1 MKTGRYNLKELLT
14 HNEIEQIII
23 PEIQR
28 DYVWQEENVD
38 KLSHSILD
46 RFRKKTKKKI
56 SIQIDGLPILND
68 SISGFM
74 QHEYDRL
81 IHNLKIG
88 FIYAYHDNEYAG
100 KFFLIDGQQRFTT
113 LYLLL
118 LCLYKKAGKQ
128 PDFRNIYFKHDQL
141 KIDYKVREASHDFM
155 VEFVKNELA
164 EIPENIKKI
173 RTYYTEYNDDI
184 TIRNIIKN
192 YNRIE
197 TLFQQEKDLN
207 ALIYFVEEFVEV
219 NYFDTNLSQQG
230 EQLYLYMNS
239 RGESLSY
246 QELIKS
252 GIIEKIKGDD
262 KEVVAEKKKNAGKLW
277 EDWQN
282 FFWNYRINNK
292 NENADIGFQEFL
304 KWVSII
310 QICTSNNVEL
320 EILTINDRGTDR
332 PQRPNEA
339 KENYIHRYTDNVID
353 KKKIKFQNSIL
364 EKYQIE
370 SPTFNVNYL
379 EDIFKA
385 LEYLYSLDS
394 VYTTLDK
401 KWLANNMKTLDYII
415 VCPLLWFISNSQWE
429 DPDVKMRDIKR
440 MAMFLK
446 NIAWFESTLGRNP
459 DNATIEALEL
469 VKELCNAKKTDITY
483 FLDESFTDKF
493 KSILTKSERFKLLWM
508 KALDSFPDSEVSRN
522 EFEEFIWEISLNENI
537 SGFTEGDITIIFDC
551 VDFEYPGF
559 NQNLVLTRSNLYELN
574 TYRNVLENVII
585 KFGFEDILRRA
596 LLSISDK
603 DYLLEDNGG
612 SWHFGPYMQRYSF
625 IQKGNFNTEWRRI
638 LRDKKDN
645 IILRFMQLM
654 KIHLN
659 ENIFEFLNSLCQDY
673 SLNDWR
679 EPFIK
684 EPALL
689 KYCGNKKI
697 LWENDCRIILLSS
710 IKAGSACEIQTKLLS
725 YKFEK
730 AWIYHHNIFVLDFNI
745 VDGQWH
751 HAKDNYAIDIK
762 YENSKWHFSIL
773 HRIDGIDKQKLEI
786 FKSAEGWDVNQKK
799 DDRLR
804 ARKTDN
810 LLYTDD
816 PSKSIIENVEEVYKQ
831 VMNLQEEVT
840 KLFAENEI
848 EVTVDNTLQS

>member
-14 HNEIEQIII
+14 HNEIDQIII

-38 KLSHSILD
+38 KLVNSIIK
-46 RFRKKTKKKI
+46 RFGNKTRENI
-56 SIQIDGLPILND
+56 SLQIDGLPILNT
-68 SISGFM
+68 SISEFL
-74 QHEYDRL
+74 QHQYDRL

-128 PDFRNIYFKHDQL
+128 LDFRNIYFKHDQL
-141 KIDYKVREASHDFM
+141 KIDYKVREASHDFL
-155 VEFVKNELA
+155 VEFVKNELS
-164 EIPENIKKI
+164 ETPENIMEI
-173 RTYYTEYNDDI
+173 RAYYTEYNDDI
-184 TIRNIIKN
+184 TIRNFIKN
-192 YNRIE
+192 YNKIE
-197 TLFQQEKDLN
+197 ILLEKEMDSK
-207 ALIYFVEEFVEV
+207 ALIYFVEEFIEV

-246 QELIKS
+246 HELIKS
-252 GIIEKIKGDD
+252 GIIEKIKGKD
-262 KEVVAEKKKNAGKLW
+262 KEAVSEEKKNAGKLW

-282 FFWNYRINNK
+282 FFWNYRVYNK

-304 KWVSII
+304 KWASII

-353 KKKIKFQNSIL
+353 KTKIKFQNSIL
-364 EKYQIE
+364 AKYQIE
-370 SPTFNVNYL
+370 SPSFNVNYL
-379 EDIFKA
+379 EDIFTA
-385 LEYLYSLDS
+385 IEYLYTLDS
-394 VYTTLDK
+394 GFTPLDK

-415 VCPLLWFISNSQWE
+415 VCPLLWFISNSHWE
-429 DPDVKMRDIKR
+429 DQDEKMRDIKR

-469 VKELCNAKKTDITY
+469 VKQLCHAKETDITY

-493 KSILTKSERFKLLWM
+493 KSILTKSERFKLKWM
-508 KALDSFPDSEVSRN
+508 KALDSFPYSEVSRN
-522 EFEEFIWEISLNENI
+522 EFEEFIWGISLNENI

-559 NQNLVLTRSNLYELN
+559 NQNLILTRSNLDELN

-585 KFGFEDILRRA
+585 KFGFEDIFRRA
-596 LLSISDK
+596 LLTITDK
-603 DYLLEDNGG
+603 DYLLYDNGG
-612 SWHFGPYMQRYSF
+612 SWHFGPHLDRFSF
-625 IQKGNFNTEWRRI
+625 IQKVPFNTEWRRI
-638 LRDKKDN
+638 LSDKKDK
-645 IILRFMQLM
+645 IILVFMQLM
-654 KIHLN
+654 KDHLTDVQGY
-659 ENIFEFLNSLCQDY
+659 FASLCENY
-673 SLNDWR
+673 SIKDWR
-679 EPFIK
+679 QPFVK

-689 KYCGNKKI
+689 KYCSNKKV
-697 LWENDCRIILLSS
+697 LWENGNRIILLSGK
-710 IKAGSACEIQTKLLS
+710 KAGSACEIQTKLLS
-725 YKFEK
+725 LKFDK
-730 AWIYHHNIFVLDFNI
+730 SWIYLHNICVLDFDI
-745 VDGQWH
+745 VDGKWQS
-751 HAKDNYAIDIK
+751 AADNFALDIN
-762 YENSKWHFSIL
+762 YEDSEWSFSIL
-773 HRIDGIDKQKLEI
+773 YRIDGIDKQKLEI
-786 FKSAEGWDVNQKK
+786 FELTDGWKVSNEHN
-799 DDRLR
+799 DRWR
-804 ARKTDN
+804 ARKIEN

-816 PSKSIIENVEEVYKQ
+816 PSKSITENVEEVYKQ

-840 KLFAENEI
+840 KIFAENQV
-848 EVTVDNTLQS
+848 EVTSDITL